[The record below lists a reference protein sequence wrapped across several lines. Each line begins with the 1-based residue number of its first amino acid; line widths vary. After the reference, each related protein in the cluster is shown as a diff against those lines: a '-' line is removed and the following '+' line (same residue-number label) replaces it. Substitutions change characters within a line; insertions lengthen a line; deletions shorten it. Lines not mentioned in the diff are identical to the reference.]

1 MGPKALQVLRTVFAF
16 ILAVAVGY
24 VVATLLFTG
33 ANLIRLSAVGA
44 DIGLSDAWR
53 TLTFDLRGMM
63 PSPASWTNYG
73 SLMFI
78 GFAIAF
84 AVAALLRLAVLRSPA
99 WQRVVP
105 ILFPLA
111 GATAIGVILLVSYS
125 KYEVFLLAGARGAW
139 GSIAQCLTGALAGYL
154 FQVSFAKRE
163 GRQ

>member
-1 MGPKALQVLRTVFAF
+1 MGPKTPQVLRTIFAF
-16 ILAVAVGY
+16 ILAVGVGY
-24 VVATLLFTG
+24 VVATLLFTS

-44 DIGLSDAWR
+44 DIAMSDAWR
-53 TLTFDLRGMM
+53 TLIFDLGGMM

-111 GATAIGVILLVSYS
+111 GAIAIGVILLISYS
-125 KYEVFLLAGARGAW
+125 KYEVFMLAGARGAW
-139 GSIAQCLTGALAGYL
+139 GATAQCLTGALAGYL
-154 FQVSFAKRE
+154 FQVSLAKRE
-163 GRQ
+163 ERQ